1 MRPGKE
7 EPRWEAKLFMAKKL
21 MTFHV
26 TDLEHDCRIDF
37 ADVTGWWIWIRN
49 TKENQGKARNS

>member
-1 MRPGKE
+1 
-7 EPRWEAKLFMAKKL
+7 MAKKL